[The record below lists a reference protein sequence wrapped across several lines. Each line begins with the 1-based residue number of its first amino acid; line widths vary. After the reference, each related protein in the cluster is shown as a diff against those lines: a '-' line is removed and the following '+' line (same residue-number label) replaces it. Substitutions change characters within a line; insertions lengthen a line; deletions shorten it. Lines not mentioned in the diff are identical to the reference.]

1 MATAKKRSP
10 RSRETYSFWEMMGA
24 TTGPTRGQMAHR
36 IDGMGKNGWNLELN
50 LSTVGTDGPWPH
62 SMAIFRL
69 PSETALQER
78 LDAGFA
84 DGLDERD
91 LRWTRNTLAT
101 RLRGE
106 FLPSN
111 DAYLLEYVR
120 CESREV
126 LENYADP
133 DLVFVEPFAPWQGIV
148 MWAAK
153 DINALGKR
161 EQKGIGSV
169 GKPGIIKTHGW
180 WVVVAQRALV

>member
-1 MATAKKRSP
+1 
-10 RSRETYSFWEMMGA
+10 
-24 TTGPTRGQMAHR
+24 
-36 IDGMGKNGWNLELN
+36 MGKNGWNLELN

-69 PSETALQER
+69 PSEVALQER
-78 LDAGFA
+78 LEAGFA

-91 LRWTRNTLAT
+91 LRWTRNTLVT

-106 FLPSN
+106 FLPTN

-126 LENYADP
+126 LENYAGP